1 MSKGNEGFGS
11 RIIGHEAHEKAVRD
25 QAGGAH
31 VFGTRVRGAITGD
44 GPVAQAKRASE
55 FGVRTTEF
63 AHGSDTEGKPSDGLS
78 IEQLRNTL
86 AENPTFFDSL
96 YEVELARED
105 GARPDALAI
114 FYEVERGI
122 KGQGRQEVMQEIKA
136 LLGQKGVDAEAE
148 GNLVSARVQQM
159 SEQATREAENK
170 ELEDLPR
177 LKMLKERQD
186 NLAIVRENPQAQGVG
201 LTSEAQV
208 SRIASDNGTP
218 LPGQETT
225 GVTGKVPTKPDGDI
239 NPETQQPG
247 ARLGVPKADAST
259 SDSTSTT
266 KDDSSS
272 KDDSTTDQEVDFET
286 YTKDELTDYL
296 GDNAENVKGTGA
308 NGAVLKADLV
318 KAAKKQQK
326 AEGK

>member
-11 RIIGHEAHEKAVRD
+11 RIIGHEAHEKVVRE

-31 VFGTRVRGAITGD
+31 VFGTRVRGAITGS
-44 GPVAQAKRASE
+44 GPVAEAKRNSE
-55 FGVRTTEF
+55 FGPRTTQF
-63 AHGSDTEGKPSDGLS
+63 AQGSDTEGKPGEGLS

-136 LLGQKGVDAEAE
+136 LMGQKGVDAEAA
-148 GNLVSARVQQM
+148 GNLVVAQTQQM
-159 SEQATREAENK
+159 DAQAQREAENK
-170 ELEDLPR
+170 LLDDAPR
-177 LKMLKERQD
+177 LQALADRARNLKLVQ
-186 NLAIVRENPQAQGVG
+186 ENPQTSGVG
-201 LTSEAQV
+201 LTTESQV
-208 SRIASDNGTP
+208 AKIAGDSGKP
-218 LPGQETT
+218 LPGDASASSAT
-225 GVTGKVPTKPDGDI
+225 GSVPTKPTGDI
-239 NPETQQPG
+239 KPETQAPG
-247 ARLGVPKADAST
+247 ARPGVPKDDADFESG
-259 SDSTSTT
+259 SSSKDSTSTEDT
-266 KDDSSS
+266 
-272 KDDSTTDQEVDFET
+272 STEEEVDFET
-286 YTKDELTDYL
+286 YNKDELVQYL
-296 GDNAENVKGTGA
+296 GDNAEKVKGTGA